1 MPLTP
6 NDLLEKKFSIRFR
19 GYDRQEVAAF
29 LEEAANSLA
38 AVVKERNEL
47 RDKLLAYKKQIVHL
61 KQQESEFRNA
71 LTTAHQVA
79 EEMRI
84 NAEKE
89 GGLIIERARIDAE
102 RIVEDAHQ
110 EAIQLEDRIRKL
122 RMLQRESVHKMRSS
136 FEGFLRILDDEMMLP
151 PVEMDEALRETAT
164 QIRTIQEEEGAS
176 ETDSK
181 MEEEKEEEALQADSP
196 GAAEEGPA
204 EEKAV
209 KEETAGEEEGP
220 AGADMDESD
229 KITEEDFNFEPGKL
243 WPDEEKKQPS

>member
-6 NDLLEKKFSIRFR
+6 NELLEKRFAIRFR
-19 GYDRQEVAAF
+19 GYDREEVASF

-38 AVVKERNEL
+38 AVIRERNEL
-47 RDKLLAYKKQIVHL
+47 RDKLLRYKKQIVHL

-71 LTTAHQVA
+71 LTTAHQMA
-79 EEMRI
+79 EEMRL

-89 GGLIIERARIDAE
+89 GQLIIEKARIDAE

-151 PVEMDEALRETAT
+151 PAEMDETLRLAAT
-164 QIRTIQEEEGAS
+164 EVRQIQDEEKESGPGSPEAEKGAEEEPAAGFS
-176 ETDSK
+176 ENNESGETDSL
-181 MEEEKEEEALQADSP
+181 E
-196 GAAEEGPA
+196 
-204 EEKAV
+204 
-209 KEETAGEEEGP
+209 GEEEP
-220 AGADMDESD
+220 APGTS
-229 KITEEDFNFEPGKL
+229 EEEIDQIAQEEFNFEPSKL
-243 WPDEEKKQPS
+243 WPEEKK